1 MVTGGWMML
10 ILVYKRPSDDAKDG
24 QDGLTPYIGKNG
36 HWWIG
41 EKDTGVQAEASE
53 NTGNSPV
60 IIIIGA
66 VAGLA
71 LLWCI
76 VLSVVLYR
84 ALKKKSGFVK

>member
-1 MVTGGWMML
+1 MKK
-10 ILVYKRPSDDAKDG
+10 IP
-24 QDGLTPYIGKNG
+24 
-36 HWWIG
+36 
-41 EKDTGVQAEASE
+41 GVQAEASE

-76 VLSVVLYR
+76 VLSVVLYH
-84 ALKKKSGFVK
+84 ALKKKADFIE